1 MIQDA
6 EMRVRTATGAASKE
20 AAPFF
25 VESNGNVF
33 RMTGYNSFSRAC
45 HGTCSNGF
53 TKNLI
58 SVKLSLRRFRTVF
71 WLLWFSDLPL
81 PRPDKEKY
89 MKVPN
94 PLIIITILF
103 VLLAIVFLIATF
115 AGLKKRKF
123 AGAAMKFILALF
135 MLSLAALSGTIIISI
150 QGYHA
155 LTREELAAVVKIEP
169 SGEQKF
175 SARFSFTDGREQ
187 VFSLSGDQLY
197 VDAHILKWKPIVNI
211 LGLHTAYKLD
221 RVTGRYEKVNDET
234 SKVRTV
240 YALSKNEPVDMF
252 DLRRR
257 FEILRPLVD
266 AEYGSATFIGS
277 NSAEELKILVSTT
290 GLLIRKAEKGTL

>member
-1 MIQDA
+1 
-6 EMRVRTATGAASKE
+6 
-20 AAPFF
+20 
-25 VESNGNVF
+25 
-33 RMTGYNSFSRAC
+33 
-45 HGTCSNGF
+45 
-53 TKNLI
+53 
-58 SVKLSLRRFRTVF
+58 
-71 WLLWFSDLPL
+71 
-81 PRPDKEKY
+81 